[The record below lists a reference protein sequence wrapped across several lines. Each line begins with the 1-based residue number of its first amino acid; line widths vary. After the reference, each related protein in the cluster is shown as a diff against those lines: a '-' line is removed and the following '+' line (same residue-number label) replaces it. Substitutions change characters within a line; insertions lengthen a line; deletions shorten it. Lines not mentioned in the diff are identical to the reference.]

1 MREKLLLVTHGQE
14 FNMISRQDLERLAS
28 LKSEYGILTA
38 YIRLDPQLRFVRQ
51 QAASQFKGALK
62 AAQRRIKEGRWK
74 DALDRESSHILDFL
88 SNWEPAGR
96 GLVIFSCRPDSL
108 REVLPLEFSV
118 PNLVDIDTTTKTG
131 ILAQTLEEIPRFV
144 VAVLQRDKTR
154 IYIAEQGVSEQQSQL
169 ASEVPGQ
176 HKQGG
181 RSQMRF
187 QRHIDFH
194 VTEHLKK
201 VADELERLAETSP
214 FELVLGGT
222 DEIVNETLA
231 ILPEPIT
238 RRVIGKFPVDYK
250 HDTEQQI
257 FERAELVCKNREQFA
272 ELNLLDQVVEAAK
285 SGRRG
290 VLGVEPTLSALM
302 EEKVRTLLIANGLA
316 ITGSVCTR
324 CDYLSE
330 KTFKICPLCGA
341 DAEQRDVTDRA
352 VEKAILTGAE
362 AEVVSSSEARN
373 RLLAE
378 GGLGALLR
386 Y

>member
-1 MREKLLLVTHGQE
+1 
-14 FNMISRQDLERLAS
+14 MISRQDLERLAK
-28 LKSEYGILTA
+28 LKSEHGILTA
-38 YIRLDPQLRFVRQ
+38 YVRLDPQLRFVRR

-62 AAQRRIKEGRWK
+62 AAQGRIQANRWQET
-74 DALDRESSHILDFL
+74 LDRESSHILNFL
-88 SNWEPAGR
+88 SDSEPAGR

-108 REVLPLEFSV
+108 WEVLPLEFSV

-131 ILAQTLEEIPRFV
+131 ILAQALEEVPRFI
-144 VAVLQRDKTR
+144 VAVLQRDRTR
-154 IYIAEQGVSEQQSQL
+154 IYIAEQGTAQPL
-169 ASEVPGQ
+169 AQFATEVPGQ

-187 QRHIDFH
+187 QRHVDFH

-201 VADELERLAETSP
+201 VADELESLAEASP

-222 DEIVNETLA
+222 DEIVSETLA
-231 ILPEPIT
+231 ILPESLR

-257 FERAELVCKNREQFA
+257 LEHAELVCQNREQFA
-272 ELNLLDQVVEAAK
+272 EANLLDQVVEAAK

-290 VLGVEPTLSALM
+290 VLGVEPTLSALV
-302 EEKVRTLLIANGLA
+302 EEKVRMLLIANGVA
-316 ITGSVCTR
+316 INGSVCTR

-330 KTFKICPLCGA
+330 KTFNICPLCGA

-362 AEVVSSSEARN
+362 TEVVSSSEARD
-373 RLLAE
+373 RLLSE
-378 GGLGALLR
+378 GGVGALLR